1 MLIDSR
7 EELALDPEILDYR
20 FYHPIDARDFRE
32 VIFEVARLH
41 MPGQR
46 GCEEGR
52 GLYLLRGF
60 QARVRDAV
68 PNLRAV
74 EGEAARLLSGRQL
87 LRGDVEKQDFDPC
100 IREMRGYLRAHRSRA
115 QHSHSINL
123 VTHFLSSVIAP
134 IPPPLA
140 F

>member
-1 MLIDSR
+1 MPDVLELTIDPGLLCLSTLAKSSRLIRRFSTT
-7 EELALDPEILDYR
+7 ASITQSTPET
-20 FYHPIDARDFRE
+20 FARSSSKLPVFTSP
-32 VIFEVARLH
+32 AS
-41 MPGQR
+41 
-46 GCEEGR
+46 EG
-52 GLYLLRGF
+52 
-60 QARVRDAV
+60 AKK
-68 PNLRAV
+68 
-74 EGEAARLLSGRQL
+74 AAGLLSGRQL